1 MSKLD
6 EDLEKY
12 ANEAWT
18 HQDVK
23 AGLKLIGEL
32 AGIAGLGVFAYTI
45 LTSWIPGL
53 NAIGIPLSASVVARL
68 MVQAAQHYSTLAE
81 EERAVVRKTVR
92 FLNLIPH

>member
-12 ANEAWT
+12 ADEAWT

-53 NAIGIPLSASVVARL
+53 NAIGIPISAAMAGRL
-68 MVQAAQHYSTLAE
+68 MMQAAQKYSDLPE

-92 FLNLIPH
+92 FLSLIPH